1 MLRAGNLL
9 SAGVLNI
16 FCTMMAIKKY
26 RWSRRSLALVPPFS
40 GFCMLTGCENHRPKQ
55 HTHTC
60 SEISY
65 RIVDVECIGRA
76 KNTPVK
82 LNRRNEIYIYI
93 YKWDYGGLHGSRG
106 GVFVGHR
113 PPRDPG
119 DALQK
124 IEVLYLFRWYTHTHA
139 PPQRGT

>member
-16 FCTMMAIKKY
+16 FCTMMAIKNTAGAGDL
-26 RWSRRSLALVPPFS
+26 WLWFPRSQVFVCSQGAKT
-40 GFCMLTGCENHRPKQ
+40 TGLNN
-55 HTHTC
+55 THTC

-82 LNRRNEIYIYI
+82 PNRRNEKKN
-93 YKWDYGGLHGSRG
+93 KWDYS
-106 GVFVGHR
+106 GHQLR
-113 PPRDPG
+113 LKCAQVRHHSPAGTFTRVPGRCLPWSPTPPGPR
-119 DALQK
+119 
-124 IEVLYLFRWYTHTHA
+124 
-139 PPQRGT
+139 